1 MHRLDDVVGSAVP
14 SGDLSKPLI
23 IALFALL
30 ASDAL
35 YKRSGSVAAAVD
47 EGATSTQKNYEGV
60 REGLN
65 ALLRQFQKT
74 GQDDV
79 FDTWIGPGQNRPVSP
94 GELGTALGPNIIKLL
109 AAKSRLSEQELMA
122 QLSRILP
129 GVVDKLTK
137 GRLPTQSEAA

>member
-65 ALLRQFQKT
+65 ALLRQFEKANQ
-74 GQDDV
+74 
-79 FDTWIGPGQNRPVSP
+79 
-94 GELGTALGPNIIKLL
+94 
-109 AAKSRLSEQELMA
+109 
-122 QLSRILP
+122 
-129 GVVDKLTK
+129 
-137 GRLPTQSEAA
+137 